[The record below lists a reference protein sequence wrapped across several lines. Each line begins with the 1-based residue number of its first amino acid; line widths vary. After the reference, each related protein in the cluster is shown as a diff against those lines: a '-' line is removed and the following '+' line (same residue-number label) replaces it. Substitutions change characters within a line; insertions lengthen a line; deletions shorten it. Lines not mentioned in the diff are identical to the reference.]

1 MKNSK
6 RSPAATK
13 EIAKTVKA
21 IIGGSSLVDSR
32 IFDGWEELPVETPYG
47 KTLIKKAPHFI
58 FLQRHGE
65 MHVPPHRIN
74 HHANI
79 WALKKLGTDEVIAFN
94 STGSLKVAL
103 KPGDLVIP
111 DDFISKCTIPTFFD
125 DSARYT
131 IPTMDAPLAEKL
143 YMVCKNLEFM
153 CTHGG
158 VYIQTQGPRFET
170 KAEINVFKNEG
181 DLVGMT
187 MASEAT
193 LCIEQSI
200 PYVSICSIDN
210 YCNGIIREALDME
223 EVLEK
228 IRLNAR
234 AFEIIV
240 RAIVSEGL

>member
-1 MKNSK
+1 
-6 RSPAATK
+6 
-13 EIAKTVKA
+13 
-21 IIGGSSLVDSR
+21 VDST

-47 KTLIKKAPHFI
+47 RVSLKKAPHHV

-79 WALKKLGTDEVIAFN
+79 WALKNLDVDEIVAVN
-94 STGSLKVAL
+94 SAGSLKKDL
-103 KPGDLVIP
+103 RPGDLVIP

-131 IPTMDAPLAEKL
+131 IPIMDADLAERL
-143 YMVCKNLEFM
+143 YTVCKNLGIT
-153 CTHGG
+153 CTQGG

-170 KAEINVFKNEG
+170 RAEIRVFKNEG

-210 YCNGIIREALDME
+210 YCNGIIKKTLGVE
-223 EVLEK
+223 EVFEK
-228 IRLNAR
+228 IRLNAETVER
-234 AFEIIV
+234 IV
-240 RAIVSEGL
+240 HAIVSEGL